1 MREFNSLTTFA
12 AHLIRLDG
20 GILLRMHAGL
30 DRVAAHI
37 ERTAKAE
44 IGQYQPAVGPFDAW
58 APLAEATKDDRVR
71 NGFPEDEPL
80 LRTGEMRDSIS
91 RRVRGLEAEIG
102 STSDKLVYQELGT
115 ANAAHPIPPRPVL
128 GPAAVLAEPV
138 IRRVLIG
145 ALVSGLLDGGSMPA
159 GLIADYESATVTR

>member
-1 MREFNSLTTFA
+1 MREFNSLTAFA

-20 GILLRMHAGL
+20 GMLLRMHAGL

-37 ERTAKAE
+37 ERTAKSE
-44 IGQYQPAVGPFDAW
+44 IGEYQPAVGPFDAW
-58 APLAEATKDDRVR
+58 PELADATKEDRVR
-71 NGFPEDEPL
+71 QGFAENDPL

-91 RRVRGLEAEIG
+91 RRVRGLEAEVG

-115 ANAAHPIPPRPVL
+115 ANAAYPIPPRPVL
-128 GPAAVLAEPV
+128 GPAAVLAEPM

-145 ALVSGLLDGGSMPA
+145 ALVSGLLDGGAMPS
-159 GLIADYESATVTR
+159 GLIEDYASATVTR